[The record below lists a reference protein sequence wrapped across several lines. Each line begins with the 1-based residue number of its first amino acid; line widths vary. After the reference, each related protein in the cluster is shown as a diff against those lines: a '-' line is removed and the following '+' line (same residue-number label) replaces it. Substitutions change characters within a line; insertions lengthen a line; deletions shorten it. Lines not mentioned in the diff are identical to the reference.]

1 MKNIVAKFY
10 IIGLFFA
17 VGVPLQS
24 IAADWTGADGKTYT
38 ALKSINGGGSGYIVT
53 DFVPGGTDTV
63 KFKYKP
69 STVSGD
75 DCIYCSRYSS
85 GGYTKKQFCGFRIGS
100 AFRVD
105 SHDYYKSSNNK
116 IYTRQYSCNTTKPL
130 TPGTEYTLSAD
141 YCNAAVTINGTKQ
154 ELTSTDSMPKSAPD
168 WEPGSILVLLASHTT
183 TKEDL
188 DSGILTGLGDY
199 ANGDLYYFQLWSK
212 EGTLSH
218 NFMPARSDSDP
229 AVGLYDTV
237 TKKFYPATDGSL
249 TGAAKSAVTG
259 LPVKWTGAG
268 DGVTM
273 SSGANWEGGNV
284 PQEGDDLD
292 FTIAVPNAEINADI
306 GATFG
311 KLWLGD
317 GDGPVFTGLLSVTS
331 VNDATK
337 IHGAVTII
345 AYYNWNGSGANWS
358 DAGAWTFDNAPT
370 AWSDGVNAVFDIAN
384 ASATLTAEASAN
396 TVSFTQ
402 PATIDGSFTLTV
414 PTVSVAAD
422 VSATISAPTAGV
434 LEKTGAGTLT
444 LGLSRSAETTLSE
457 GTLKMAS
464 GATLDLAK
472 LTLGTNPAKPVSLD
486 LGGATIN
493 ADLTA
498 RMPATVG
505 GAAGGTVAIDN
516 GAITNT
522 ATLRVW
528 NGWLTLGSGVDVTMN
543 GSGTWVCVGGN
554 NSSDE
559 SVTTKDAY
567 LVLDG
572 ASIKESVSNP
582 ETLLGIGDFGS
593 YPSKGTMIVKNGGSF
608 KTDNS
613 AYVAQGCE
621 GHLVIDG
628 EGSSVTAYQLVFC
641 NAARCAQGEN
651 GYVVVTNGGTL
662 VVNRLGYGSGK
673 GEGYFR
679 FDGGTLL
686 ATAAVTLL
694 PAHEKLHYIVGEKGG
709 TIDNGGNN
717 ITIAKGLSGT
727 GTINL
732 TGSGMTTFAAG
743 VGAEGGV
750 SVANGTTLTIN
761 GTAQSSFG
769 SLTLAAG
776 SKLALEGVTSP
787 SLGVVTLAAG
797 STIDI
802 ATPATDVAAFAATTL
817 NLPVEDTVTLT
828 SGGGAFGEGLYA
840 ICEMSEMSE
849 MSGVTVEDVKAKFVP
864 LIPAEIPAEKFEWSI
879 READNTLMLAVGDI
893 NPNTWTGAIDSNLSE
908 PRNWLG
914 GNVPRSGAAIIN
926 CGAETTLTIGN
937 TFAPASITF
946 GEGCGPVTI
955 NGRDLTGIVAVTN
968 LSSASHTIN
977 AKVYFAGDIQVK
989 QAAMAETS
997 DLTKAHV
1004 TFAGGAYAAE
1014 GCSLESGDFAAKY
1027 SRCIFGKY
1035 YLSSISDNRWAA
1047 QYQSGGKRVC
1057 VADGSSLYIPYA
1069 SNLTALYV
1077 GTGAKVDVGDILLN
1091 AGGRLSYLNYGEMA
1105 VTNLTMTG
1113 KGDRHLTYNQGTGY
1127 SSVFKFNS
1135 VTNSMTGNWF
1145 YLGNAE
1151 KVNSNSV
1158 FYFGEGGVNF
1168 SGNAAT
1174 YCFGSNQK
1182 YDGLVIIRP
1191 WYGDFTIA
1199 KRDDDGVCV
1208 RFNHKVEFN
1217 TNDESGV
1224 PRTIIWEA
1232 KTISNRG
1239 SSVAV
1244 IGNGT
1249 LLVNNTHFIE
1259 GGGSSYYPSVTVM
1272 APATLA
1278 FGKGANL
1285 GKGAVTV
1292 EKDATMEVLSGI
1304 NKFDGGLTLNDGAT
1318 LSFNF
1323 TERAVTPQIA
1333 LPEGETPAV
1342 NGAVKVKIPADSK
1355 WPTGGKKILTTCG
1368 GFNAE
1373 GVTVSLIT
1381 EGAPKWAKNVDV
1393 NADGNIVLDVKP
1405 MGTRVIVR

>member
-1 MKNIVAKFY
+1 MLLPCTHFKPVSN
-10 IIGLFFA
+10 
-17 VGVPLQS
+17 S
-24 IAADWTGADGKTYT
+24 
-38 ALKSINGGGSGYIVT
+38 
-53 DFVPGGTDTV
+53 TV
-63 KFKYKP
+63 KLRFKP
-69 STVSGD
+69 TTVSGNE
-75 DCIYCSRYSS
+75 CLFCSRKKVS
-85 GGYTKKQFCGFRIGS
+85 GKVSDSMSGFRIS
-100 AFRVD
+100 
-105 SHDYYKSSNNK
+105 NK
-116 IYTRQYSCNTTKPL
+116 IRLDRRHTDRYETCNTTTL
-130 TPGTEYTLSAD
+130 AAENDYSLSAD
-141 YCNAAVTINGTKQ
+141 FSGSGTATTGIATINGVDQT
-154 ELTSTDSMPKSAPD
+154 L
-168 WEPGSILVLLASHTT
+168 
-183 TKEDL
+183 
-188 DSGILTGLGDY
+188 SGILGDTAY
-199 ANGDLYYFQLWSK
+199 TPASKLTLFASHEEADVSESSTFSNKGSFYLYYFQLYSPDD
-212 EGTLSH
+212 GSLAH
-218 NFMPARSDSDP
+218 NLMPAKNSSGV
-229 AVGLYDTV
+229 AGLYDTV
-237 TKKFYPATDGSL
+237 TRTFYGPTGPSDYTTFTSEDWGTDRAG
-249 TGAAKSAVTG
+249 K
-259 LPVKWTGAG
+259 KWTGLGG
-268 DGVTM
+268 DNLM
-273 SSGANWEGGNV
+273 SNAANWEGGV
-284 PQEGDDLD
+284 APQAGDNID
-292 FTIAVPNAEINADI
+292 FTIAVPFAAIVADI
-306 GATFG
+306 DETFG
-311 KLWLGD
+311 KIYLGT
-317 GDGPVFTGLLSVTS
+317 GDLPAFSGALSATGINDLERMTAYDTATGGFAFTLAAPSGKDFTW
-331 VNDATK
+331 NG
-337 IHGAVTII
+337 GA
-345 AYYNWNGSGANWS
+345 AANWNTT
-358 DAGAWTFDNAPT
+358 DASWLYNNA
-370 AWSDGVNAVFDIAN
+370 ASVWYDYNNAIFSTENATVALTENAIAD
-384 ASATLTAEASAN
+384 SL
-396 TVSFTQ
+396 SFTQ
-402 PATIDGSFTLTV
+402 PATIVGSAVLTV
-414 PTVSVAAD
+414 PAVSVAPN
-422 VSATISAPTAGV
+422 VSATISAPIASAF
-434 LEKTGAGTLT
+434 EKTGAGTLT
-444 LGLSRSAETTLSE
+444 LGSSRTDQTTLSE
-457 GTLKMAS
+457 GTLAMS
-464 GATLDLAK
+464 GSGTTLDWSK
-472 LTLGTNPAKPVSLD
+472 LTLGTDPEKPVTVRFEDGAAPTSGAWHLGSGNITSTVVKASGDWARGDKNIHIGSGVGADTTFIHEGGSLTCSGFIRVGTSGAANSTLILSGGVITNSNTQTGSGREPRTAIGYTSD
-486 LGGATIN
+486 GTLIVTNGALLAVTGQYLGISDAN
-493 ADLTA
+493 
-498 RMPATVG
+498 RMKGIVEIYDGSTVDVAYAVIFG
-505 GAAGGTVAIDN
+505 QVSQQGWGEGKLNLHAGGTLATQVIRCS
-516 GAITNT
+516 TNYATPADAT
-522 ATLRVW
+522 A
-528 NGWLTLGSGVDVTMN
+528 
-543 GSGTWVCVGGN
+543 
-554 NSSDE
+554 E
-559 SVTTKDAY
+559 
-567 LVLDG
+567 
-572 ASIKESVSNP
+572 
-582 ETLLGIGDFGS
+582 
-593 YPSKGTMIVKNGGSF
+593 
-608 KTDNS
+608 
-613 AYVAQGCE
+613 
-621 GHLVIDG
+621 
-628 EGSSVTAYQLVFC
+628 
-641 NAARCAQGEN
+641 
-651 GYVVVTNGGTL
+651 
-662 VVNRLGYGSGK
+662 VN
-673 GEGYFR
+673 
-679 FDGGTLL
+679 FDGGILKANSSTRFIQKHDRLTVNVS
-686 ATAAVTLL
+686 A
-694 PAHEKLHYIVGEKGG
+694 KGG
-709 TIDNGGNN
+709 TINNNGMN
-717 ITIAKGLSGT
+717 IIIEESFNGP

-732 TGSGMTTFAAG
+732 TGSGTTTFAAG

-750 SVANGTTLTIN
+750 SVANGTTLALDVTE
-761 GTAQSSFG
+761 QSSLG

-776 SKLALEGVTSP
+776 SKLALEGVMSP

-817 NLPVEDTVTLT
+817 NLPAEDTVTLT

-840 ICEMSEMSE
+840 ICEMSE

-937 TFAPASITF
+937 TFAPTSITF

-1035 YLSSISDNRWAA
+1035 YLSSTSDNRWAA

-1244 IGNGT
+1244 TGNGT

-1405 MGTRVIVR
+1405 MGTKVIVR

>member
-10 IIGLFFA
+10 IIGLVFA

-24 IAADWTGADGKTYT
+24 IAADWTDADDSTITYT
-38 ALKSINGGGSGYIVT
+38 ALKSIKGGGSAPAYINT
-53 DFVPGGTDTV
+53 GIVPNGTETV
-63 KFKYKP
+63 KFKFKP
-69 STVSGD
+69 TDVRTSSND
-75 DCIYCSRYSS
+75 AIFCSRDSSAAQQFAGFKIGSKIRIDRNSTQSTCNSPALSANSDYSVVANYSAGTISINGTFATLNNALGTGDYRPTADLYLYASHKGGESVSNKGWYWLYYFQMYSS
-85 GGYTKKQFCGFRIGS
+85 GG
-100 AFRVD
+100 
-105 SHDYYKSSNNK
+105 
-116 IYTRQYSCNTTKPL
+116 
-130 TPGTEYTLSAD
+130 
-141 YCNAAVTINGTKQ
+141 
-154 ELTSTDSMPKSAPD
+154 
-168 WEPGSILVLLASHTT
+168 VL
-183 TKEDL
+183 
-188 DSGILTGLGDY
+188 
-199 ANGDLYYFQLWSK
+199 Q
-212 EGTLSH
+212 H
-218 NFMPARSDSDP
+218 NFMPAKRDIDN
-229 AVGLYDTV
+229 VIGVYDTV
-237 TKKFYPATDGSL
+237 QRKFYAPTGGSFANS
-249 TGAAKSAVTG
+249 TARTVIVPSGCK
-259 LPVKWTGAG
+259 KWTGLGGA
-268 DGVTM
+268 DNKM
-273 SSGANWEGGNV
+273 STGANWEGGV
-284 PQEGDDLD
+284 APQAGDDLD
-292 FTIAVPNAEINADI
+292 FTLAAPLAEINADMNV
-306 GATFG
+306 TFG
-311 KLWLGD
+311 KVWIDD
-317 GDGPVFTGLLSVTS
+317 GDLPGFTNTLTATAI
-331 VNDATK
+331 NDPERMQVYDTATE
-337 IHGAVTII
+337 AFTFML
-345 AYYNWNGSGANWS
+345 ASQDFTWNGGAAANWS
-358 DAGAWTFDNAPT
+358 TTDSSWLCNSAASVWYDYNNAILNTADAT
-370 AWSDGVNAVFDIAN
+370 V
-384 ASATLTAEASAN
+384 TLTEDVRAN
-396 TVSFTQ
+396 SLVFNQNATVTV
-402 PATIDGSFTLTV
+402 DGTATLTV

-422 VSATISAPTAGV
+422 VSATISAPTAGA
-434 LEKTGAGTLT
+434 LEKIGAGTLT
-444 LGLSRSAETTLSE
+444 LGSSRTDQTTLSE

-493 ADLTA
+493 ADLTS
-498 RMPATVG
+498 RMSATVG
-505 GAAGGTVAIDN
+505 GAAGGSVAIDN

-522 ATLRVW
+522 ATLRVG
-528 NGWLTLGSGVDVTMN
+528 NGSLTLGSDAHVTMN
-543 GSGTWVCVGGN
+543 ASDERWVCVGGI
-554 NSSDE
+554 NSANEGLD
-559 SVTTKDAY
+559 TIDAS

-572 ASIKESVSNP
+572 TSINKSGTENVF
-582 ETLLGIGDFGS
+582 LAIGDFGS
-593 YPSKGTMIVKNGGSF
+593 YPSKATMIVKNGGKSEIGD
-608 KTDNS
+608 TV
-613 AYVAQGCE
+613 YVAQGCE

-662 VVNRLGYGSGK
+662 VVNRLRYGSGA

-694 PAHEKLHYIVGEKGG
+694 PAHDNLHYEVGELGG
-709 TIDNGGNN
+709 TIDNDGKN
-717 ITIAKGLSGT
+717 ITIAKGFSGT
-727 GTINL
+727 GTISL
-732 TGSGMTTFAAG
+732 TGSGTTTFAAG

-750 SVANGTTLTIN
+750 SVANGTTLALDVTE
-761 GTAQSSFG
+761 QSSLG

-787 SLGVVTLAAG
+787 SLGVVTLEAG

-817 NLPVEDTVTLT
+817 NLPAEDTITLT

-840 ICEMSEMSE
+840 ICEMSE

-937 TFAPASITF
+937 TFAPTSITF
-946 GEGCGPVTI
+946 GKGCGPVTI

-1035 YLSSISDNRWAA
+1035 YLSSTSDNRWAA
-1047 QYQSGGKRVC
+1047 QYQSGDKRVC

-1069 SNLTALYV
+1069 SNLTELYV

-1244 IGNGT
+1244 TGNGT

-1304 NKFDGGLTLNDGAT
+1304 NKFDGGLNLNDGAT

-1381 EGAPKWAKNVDV
+1381 EGVPKWAKNVDV

-1405 MGTRVIVR
+1405 MGTKVIVR